1 MAETCCEMTH
11 SHLMKWQMA
20 KINDGKL
27 SSFTPM
33 QPQTNPYSKILQ
45 CIIQIPLPS
54 QIMLKYT
61 PKYKFKD

>member
-1 MAETCCEMTH
+1 MENG
-11 SHLMKWQMA
+11 

-33 QPQTNPYSKILQ
+33 QPQTNPYSKISQ
-45 CIIQIPLPS
+45 YIIQIPLPS